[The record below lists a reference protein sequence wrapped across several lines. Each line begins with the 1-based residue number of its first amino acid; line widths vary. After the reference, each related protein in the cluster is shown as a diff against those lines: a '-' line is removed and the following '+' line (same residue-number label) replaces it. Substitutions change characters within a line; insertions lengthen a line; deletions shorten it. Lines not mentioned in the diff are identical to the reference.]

1 MKFLINMALALMLI
15 SCHTATES
23 KPDTA
28 LDAGRA
34 FIRASLDGNF
44 ENARTLLLKDSQNVQ
59 QYNRYEKF
67 YADLPLTERN
77 NYKQASYEINK
88 YEDVSDSV
96 TIINYSN
103 SFMHKPQ
110 EIKVVRSNDNW
121 LVDFKYTSSGNTPIQ

>member
-1 MKFLINMALALMLI
+1 MKFFIIIALAIILI

-28 LDAGRA
+28 LDVGRV
-34 FIRASLDGNF
+34 FIRASMDGNF

-77 NYKQASYEINK
+77 NYKKASYEINK
-88 YEDVSDSV
+88 YEDLNDSV

-103 SFMHKPQ
+103 SFMHQPQ
-110 EIKVVRSNDNW
+110 EVKVVRTNNNW